1 MHPGWSIHV
10 AHKGRPEDEKLLF
23 GSQAQ
28 TYTKDKVTNL
38 RNDFW
43 FCTSPEIFQTRCFCP
58 EEQYQTLTDFLA
70 LPDLRQGFYS
80 MRFSLLSENICEL
93 KSSNGKCNISL
104 LADIDYCRSLEF
116 YHELVL
122 QKEGDHDKT
131 NDYMKQLVLSQVVNI
146 NTFIFEVRLPQAGTY
161 WFRLFVNSPY
171 LGKVRRKCC
180 EFKIICNKAYGR
192 SDQNK
197 TVPKGLNV
205 FGFTIKALDYGLF
218 HTPNSGGKII
228 VEPPNQPEK
237 QTLVSVSLDEETS
250 RDIEYDSE
258 MYGSDSLDETLT
270 GKFLILI

>member
-10 AHKGRPEDEKLLF
+10 AHKERPIDEKILV

-28 TYTKDKVTNL
+28 TNTKDKVTNL
-38 RNDFW
+38 LNDFW
-43 FCTSPEIFQTRCFCP
+43 FCTSPEIFQTRCFYP

-70 LPDLRQGFYS
+70 LPDLRQGFYR
-80 MRFSLLSENICEL
+80 MRFSLLSENVCEL

-116 YHELVL
+116 YPELVL

-131 NDYMKQLVLSQVVNI
+131 NDYMKQLVLSQVVSI
-146 NTFIFEVRLPQAGTY
+146 NTFMFEVRLPQAGIY
-161 WFRLFVNSPY
+161 WFRLFVKSPY

-180 EFKIICNKAYGR
+180 EFKIICSKAY
-192 SDQNK
+192 SSQYK

-205 FGFTIKALDYGLF
+205 YGFTIKAFDYGF
-218 HTPNSGGKII
+218 VHPPKSGAKII
-228 VEPPNQPEK
+228 VKPSNQPEK
-237 QTLVSVSLDEETS
+237 QTLLSFTLDEETS

-258 MYGSDSLDETLT
+258 MYGSDSLDKTLT
-270 GKFLILI
+270 GKLLLLI